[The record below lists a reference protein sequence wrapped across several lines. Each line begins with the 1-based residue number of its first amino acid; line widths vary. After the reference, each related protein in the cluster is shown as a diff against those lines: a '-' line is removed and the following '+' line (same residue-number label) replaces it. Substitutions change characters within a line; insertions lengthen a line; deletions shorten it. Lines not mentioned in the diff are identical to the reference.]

1 MRNRIP
7 KALLIAENAHGCSYL
22 ANRLQGHGCECSFGT
37 SYQEACSSLQS
48 HGFELVLS
56 PTKLRGIT
64 VFPLIDLLEGSTV
77 TLFYSHAVEQGC
89 WWLPALRHGEK
100 CFGSS
105 ALRPSEFVSVLDE
118 VIAEIRTD
126 WRVRDDLQKPAEQS
140 TLTVLVAPPSR
151 RESAQPI
158 AVHAKSLELVRPMA
172 QKKFARNSRHFP
184 LARRQ

>member
-7 KALLIAENAHGCSYL
+7 EALLIGENPQGSSYL
-22 ANRLQGHGCECSFGT
+22 VTRLQGYGCECSFAT
-37 SYQEACSSLQS
+37 SYQEACSSLRS

-64 VFPLIDLLEGSTV
+64 VFPLIELLEGSTV
-77 TLFYSHAVEQGC
+77 TLFYSHAVEQSC

-126 WRVRDDLQKPAEQS
+126 WRVSDDVQKPAKQS

-151 RESAQPI
+151 RESAPPI
-158 AVHAKSLELVRPMA
+158 RVNAKSLELVRPMA
-172 QKKFARNSRHFP
+172 QKKFAR
-184 LARRQ
+184 

>member
-22 ANRLQGHGCECSFGT
+22 ANRLQGHGCDCSFAT

-105 ALRPSEFVSVLDE
+105 ALRPREFVSVLDK

-126 WRVRDDLQKPAEQS
+126 CRVTDNLQQPTQQS
-140 TLTVLVAPPSR
+140 ALSILVVPSSR
-151 RESAQPI
+151 RESLPAGP
-158 AVHAKSLELVRPMA
+158 VRAKISADVKHTVL
-172 QKKFARNSRHFP
+172 KK
-184 LARRQ
+184 LAR